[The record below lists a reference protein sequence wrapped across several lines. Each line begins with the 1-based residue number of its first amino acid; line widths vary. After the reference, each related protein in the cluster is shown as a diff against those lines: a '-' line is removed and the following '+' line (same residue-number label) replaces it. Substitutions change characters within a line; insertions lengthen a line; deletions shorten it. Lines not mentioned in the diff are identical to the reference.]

1 MVPLTGEAL
10 QEDKQMTAE
19 EHGDASQNDQPGRG
33 AWRLRI
39 SEKAVISAAATLVAF
54 ACALGQYI
62 TPGASGIRAFG
73 ISLGVSVAGGLLVV
87 IAVRIFTNRKRKI
100 TILLLPALAAVAC
113 AGVIGGL
120 AGYFLSR
127 PVRAAAPPAPAI
139 RQPVSGTASPTPAT
153 SASGPRAATAK
164 TFTEIA
170 DNRNGVPVFG
180 SPDGSATDAPEIPF
194 ATRVQVACYTPNE
207 SGMPSINA
215 FYLIKSPPPWTDVY
229 APANT
234 FANGDPVGQPGST
247 NIDPAVPRCL
257 GT

>member
-1 MVPLTGEAL
+1 L
-10 QEDKQMTAE
+10 QEDKQMTVE

-33 AWRLRI
+33 AWRLRT

-127 PVRAAAPPAPAI
+127 PVRAAAPPVSGI
-139 RQPVSGTASPTPAT
+139 GQPVSGTELATPAT
-153 SASGPRAATAK
+153 SASSPPATAH

-170 DNRNGVPVFG
+170 DNRNGVPVFE
-180 SPDGSATDAPEIPF
+180 SPDGSTTDAPEIPF
-194 ATRVQVACYTPNE
+194 TTRVQVACYTPNE
-207 SGMPSINA
+207 SGMSSINA
-215 FYLIKSPPPWTDVY
+215 FYRIKSPPQWRDVY

-247 NIDPAVPRCL
+247 NIDPTVPRCP